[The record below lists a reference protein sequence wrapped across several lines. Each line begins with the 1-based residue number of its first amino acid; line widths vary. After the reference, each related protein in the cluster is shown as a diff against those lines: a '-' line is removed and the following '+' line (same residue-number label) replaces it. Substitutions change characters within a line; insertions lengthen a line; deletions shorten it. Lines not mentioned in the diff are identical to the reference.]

1 MARTK
6 PVNRFHVLKNEQAQ
20 IGTRAWREVV
30 PKHLQEPLGKA
41 LTAMEAGDNKTALY
55 WFGVCADIEPFSRP
69 VLYFGATCAS
79 QAYFGL
85 RGAGT
90 EAPAH
95 IVDGWRQCAETL
107 IKAAYE
113 VAPEDAVAC
122 HNVGRFI
129 QDCGQDAEAV
139 GYYKEAIRLDPGQ
152 VETWA
157 NLGTAMAQLG
167 DRAEAEK
174 CWDRAIYLDPR
185 HASGMLAQS
194 YILLRRGEYKDGW
207 ERFERRWHDMEFVQ
221 GYGRKDLKVPVWHG
235 EPLKEGESVLFHG
248 EQGLG
253 DHVQFA
259 RFVREAK
266 DRGIPV
272 FGLETRGTLKR
283 WMANAMPD
291 VEIFIRDSDKPTGF
305 THHASFMSL
314 PHLLGTTTETIPP
327 PLAPHIA
334 MPKEVVPT
342 VEWSYSGNPLPFTPH
357 RAIGIAW
364 HGAAGNPA
372 DVYRSIPHDQLQ
384 LLSGVQGVT
393 WVNLQYDPYSD
404 IRLRAWLGNQCVNGI
419 EGCRDVYDT
428 AQVIAGL
435 DMVISVDTLTA
446 HLAGSLGVP
455 TLLLQRYNSEW
466 RWMEGEG
473 PTPWYPSVT
482 QIRQAAPM
490 VWTDVLAEVVRRLN
504 G

>member
-1 MARTK
+1 MPKGA
-6 PVNRFHVLKNEQAQ
+6 VAH
-20 IGTRAWREVV
+20 IGTTTWKEVI
-30 PKHLQEPLGKA
+30 PAHLQEPLAKA

-55 WFGVCADIEPFSRP
+55 WFGVCAEIEPFSRP

-90 EAPAH
+90 DAPPH
-95 IVDGWRQCAETL
+95 LVDGWRQCAETL
-107 IKAAYE
+107 VKAAYE
-113 VAPEDAVAC
+113 VAPDDAVAC

-139 GYYKEAIRLDPGQ
+139 DYYRKALALDPAQ

-167 DRAEAEK
+167 DKAEAEK
-174 CWDRAIYLDPR
+174 CWDRAVYLEPR

-194 YILLRRGEYKDGW
+194 YILLRRGAYVEGW
-207 ERFERRWHDMEFVQ
+207 ARFEKRWHDMEFVQ
-221 GYGRKDLKVPVWHG
+221 GYGRKDLRGQIWHG
-235 EPLKEGESVLFHG
+235 EPLKKGESVLFHG

-266 DRGIPV
+266 DRGMPV
-272 FGLETRGTLKR
+272 FGLETRATLKR
-283 WMANAMPD
+283 WMSNAMPE
-291 VEIFIRDSDKPTGF
+291 VEIFIRDSDKPKGY

-314 PHLLGTTTETIPP
+314 PHLLGTTIETIPP

-334 MPKEVVPT
+334 FPKVMEGP
-342 VEWSYSGNPLPFTPH
+342 G
-357 RAIGIAW
+357 RKIGIAW

-372 DVYRSIPHDQLQ
+372 DLYRSIPHDQLQ
-384 LLSGVQGVT
+384 HLSPVHDVT
-393 WVNLQYDPYSD
+393 WVNLQFDPNAD
-404 IRLRAWLGNQCVNGI
+404 IRLRSWLGNQCVDGTVD
-419 EGCRDVYDT
+419 CHDVYDT
-428 AQVIAGL
+428 AHVIAGL
-435 DMVISVDTLTA
+435 DLVVSVDTLTA

-455 TLLLQRYNSEW
+455 TLLLQRYNAEW
-466 RWMEGEG
+466 RWQSGEG
-473 PTPWYPSVT
+473 ATPWYSSVT
-482 QIRQAAPM
+482 QIRQGTPM
-490 VWTDVLAEVVRRLN
+490 VWGDVLDEVTKRLN